1 MTLSLL
7 LPLTSSKEVICRNI
21 IYIYLKIGFE
31 QDQNDQVNERDIV
44 KRHKKKEKIQSIL
57 VPIFSFIYLIFNVSP
72 M

>member
-1 MTLSLL
+1 MQ
-7 LPLTSSKEVICRNI
+7 KHN

-31 QDQNDQVNERDIV
+31 QDQNERVKERDIV

>member
-7 LPLTSSKEVICRNI
+7 IPLTSSKEVICRNI

-31 QDQNDQVNERDIV
+31 QDQNDQVKERDIV